1 MDAFN
6 SRKRLSNFL
15 PLRFILLFC
24 RSAYCLAAPA
34 VDLDGDGRLAR
45 GEISEVLGIL
55 GMPNSAD
62 DLDILF
68 ASASED
74 SQVEGLT
81 MEEFVETMMLESGSG
96 VGVIS
101 NSLRP
106 YILANADTTTKK
118 TYKSRLV

>member
-1 MDAFN
+1 
-6 SRKRLSNFL
+6 
-15 PLRFILLFC
+15 
-24 RSAYCLAAPA
+24 
-34 VDLDGDGRLAR
+34 
-45 GEISEVLGIL
+45 
-55 GMPNSAD
+55 MPNSAD

-101 NSLRP
+101 NNLRP

>member
-6 SRKRLSNFL
+6 SREGLSNFR
-15 PLRFILLFC
+15 PLRFTLLSC

-45 GEISEVLGIL
+45 GEISEVLIL
-55 GMPNSAD
+55 GMPDSAD
-62 DLDILF
+62 DVDILF

-74 SQVEGLT
+74 SQAEGLT

-106 YILANADTTTKK
+106 YILANADTTTNK